1 MLIIWYV
8 ASKTTFLTQDLRF
21 KVKWVNEQFCENL
34 DDKYYLH
41 YTLHLI
47 FNLDPRFMDLK
58 FITPFHDMNKCID
71 YLKSQLLLSTFLNTR
86 AFFREENIMS
96 SLSRHGG
103 RRLIYMFSRPKRKV
117 LAIYLG
123 FIIAS
128 LRNILAIIRAALV
141 AIISSKHYMMRMI
154 LPHSGSLVIKT
165 VSYVIILDFRVAMS
179 SRYYSDNM
187 YGN

>member
-1 MLIIWYV
+1 MLNGKLG
-8 ASKTTFLTQDLRF
+8 ARSRR
-21 KVKWVNEQFCENL
+21 
-34 DDKYYLH
+34 DKERERER
-41 YTLHLI
+41 TSCLHLI
-47 FNLDPRFMDLK
+47 Y
-58 FITPFHDMNKCID
+58 T
-71 YLKSQLLLSTFLNTR
+71 
-86 AFFREENIMS
+86 
-96 SLSRHGG
+96 
-103 RRLIYMFSRPKRKV
+103 FSRPKRKV

-179 SRYYSDNM
+179 SRYYYSDDM